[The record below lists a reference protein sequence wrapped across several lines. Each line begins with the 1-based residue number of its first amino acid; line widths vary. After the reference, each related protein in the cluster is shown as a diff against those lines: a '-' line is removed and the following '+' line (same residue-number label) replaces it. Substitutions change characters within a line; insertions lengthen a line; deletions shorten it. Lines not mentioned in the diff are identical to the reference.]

1 MASRG
6 ASCPRRNERRSS
18 FRLAKRGP
26 FCKKATKSPCEAGV
40 FPTVTAGL
48 DWANA
53 VAEFFRRVHSLSE
66 VNQLVTAMKFAI
78 CKFSRSTVV
87 SGFLTG
93 G

>member
-1 MASRG
+1 M
-6 ASCPRRNERRSS
+6 
-18 FRLAKRGP
+18 
-26 FCKKATKSPCEAGV
+26 
-40 FPTVTAGL
+40 
-48 DWANA
+48 
-53 VAEFFRRVHSLSE
+53 AEFFRRVHSLSE